1 MIRLK
6 SLICEVYSSE
16 ARFGLGA
23 VASNGA
29 VDFKEY
35 SRDLFG
41 SQIHGKGGTP
51 YGRNTFRYADGIID
65 WSDGHPDK
73 EVKHAIETYLQR
85 KGFPFKK
92 HTSYYDKFGP
102 SDDNVDENYNDS
114 LSDDEKTD
122 LANLYFSVGQDDD
135 ETIHKNYCWIWSK
148 SAGSIKAK
156 KGGTHSINFG
166 QTAKEYTYSGWYDV
180 DKNMISI
187 VFPEHEARKLG
198 NKRPTED
205 DIPQQIYQ
213 ALIRTFGKRKP
224 TFMVFETVERLQL
237 KRLIM
242 EVASILFEGRLRGE
256 WWFEDGQA
264 VYADGDTGDINHE
277 GRVIDALRREILDAL
292 GVDAGNHDY
301 APDFNDVKD
310 EIIQNIGDELNA
322 EELEAWKNDEFA
334 EVVISYLKRKGDSK
348 IDNKIYY
355 IRGHDSKGKTLD
367 AREYAL
373 VNWGW
378 QRVKG
383 NVIQTQT
390 LTSKDLNSIVSGL
403 WDAYNDELENRDEG
417 RVSNENPQGEQT
429 FDIEVMSTRS
439 WYQGVPWSVLE
450 KKNPTSLNP
459 YRTRYE

>member
-102 SDDNVDENYNDS
+102 SDDLPSND
-114 LSDDEKTD
+114 
-122 LANLYFSVGQDDD
+122 
-135 ETIHKNYCWIWSK
+135 
-148 SAGSIKAK
+148 
-156 KGGTHSINFG
+156 
-166 QTAKEYTYSGWYDV
+166 
-180 DKNMISI
+180 
-187 VFPEHEARKLG
+187 LG
-198 NKRPTED
+198 ES
-205 DIPQQIYQ
+205 
-213 ALIRTFGKRKP
+213 
-224 TFMVFETVERLQL
+224 QL
-237 KRLIM
+237 KRLVKKIT
-242 EVASILFEGRLRGE
+242 LLLEGRLRGE